1 MEGAEAMVDS
11 RLSVAGGRCVS
22 QQLRTGVVGAGVFG
36 AFHAAKH
43 AASPASQLT
52 AVYDANP
59 ARASRVAAD
68 HGAATAPTFD
78 ALVSAVDAVVIASP
92 AERHF
97 EQARAAIE
105 AGRHVYVEKP
115 LALSVAEADA
125 LIALADAKGVI
136 LQVGHQERFVLAALG
151 LPRDG
156 ATPQRL
162 EFTRCGPPTG
172 RGEDVSVV
180 YDLMIHDLDLTRLFV
195 PSAPIAIEAC
205 GTRDETV
212 ATIGFV
218 GEATATLI
226 ASRRAG
232 ERRRRMI
239 ATYDDGVI
247 DIDFVARKIVNTTA
261 HAAPANVAESRAFLD
276 PLGASVDA
284 FLAAALHRTR
294 SPIDGRAG
302 RGAIDLAERIE
313 AARALTNGAAAQ
325 VQKMI
330 A

>member
-1 MEGAEAMVDS
+1 MVGA
-11 RLSVAGGRCVS
+11 RLGAAGGRCVR

-43 AASPASQLT
+43 AASAASRLT
-52 AVYDANP
+52 TIYDANP
-59 ARASRVAAD
+59 ARAASIASA
-68 HGAATAPTFD
+68 HGAATAPTFE
-78 ALVSAVDAVVIASP
+78 ALLGAVDAVVIASP

-97 EQARAAIE
+97 EQARAVIE

-125 LIALADAKGVI
+125 LIALADAKGVV

-151 LPRDG
+151 LPRADR
-156 ATPQRL
+156 APRRI

-172 RGEDVSVV
+172 RGEDVSVA
-180 YDLMIHDLDLTRLFV
+180 YDLMIHDLDLARLFIAR
-195 PSAPIAIEAC
+195 APKAIDAC

-212 ATIGFV
+212 ATIGFD
-218 GEATATLI
+218 GDATATLI

-232 ERRRRMI
+232 DRRRRMI
-239 ATYDDGVI
+239 ATFDDGVI
-247 DIDFVARKIVNTTA
+247 DIDFVARTITNTTA
-261 HAAPANVAESRAFLD
+261 HRAPADAQQTRAFID
-276 PLGASVDA
+276 PLGASVEA
-284 FLAAALHRTR
+284 FLAAALHGQR

-302 RGAIDLAERIE
+302 RGAIDLAEKIE
-313 AARALTNGAAAQ
+313 ASRGQTNGAASIERR
-325 VQKMI
+325 MI

>member
-1 MEGAEAMVDS
+1 MVAL
-11 RLSVAGGRCVS
+11 RPSVAGGRCVR

-43 AASPASQLT
+43 AASAASSLT
-52 AVYDANP
+52 AIFDANP
-59 ARASRVAAD
+59 ARASRVASD

-78 ALVSAVDAVVIASP
+78 ALLRAVDAVVIASP

-125 LIALADAKGVI
+125 LIALADKMGVV

-151 LPRDG
+151 LPREG
-156 ATPQRL
+156 EPPRRL

-180 YDLMIHDLDLTRLFV
+180 FDLMIHDLDLARLFV
-195 PSAPIAIEAC
+195 PGAPKAIDAC

-212 ATIGFV
+212 ATIGFQSD
-218 GEATATLI
+218 ATATLV

-239 ATYDDGVI
+239 ATFDDGVI
-247 DIDFVARKIVNTTA
+247 DIDFVARTILNTTA
-261 HAAPANVAESRAFLD
+261 HVAPGDAQESRAFLD

-313 AARALTNGAAAQ
+313 AARAETNGAVARER
-325 VQKMI
+325 KMI

>member
-1 MEGAEAMVDS
+1 M
-11 RLSVAGGRCVS
+11 R

-43 AASPASQLT
+43 AASPASSLI
-52 AVYDANP
+52 AIYDANP
-59 ARASRVAAD
+59 ARAARLASERE
-68 HGAATAPTFD
+68 AATAPTFD
-78 ALVSAVDAVVIASP
+78 ALLQAVDAVVIASP

-97 EQARAAIE
+97 EQARAAIA

-125 LIALADAKGVI
+125 LIALADARGVI

-151 LPRDG
+151 LPRADMQ
-156 ATPQRL
+156 PRRL

-180 YDLMIHDLDLTRLFV
+180 FDLMIHDLDLTRLFIA
-195 PSAPIAIEAC
+195 SAPIAIDAC

-212 ATIGFV
+212 ATIAFESG
-218 GEATATLI
+218 ATATLI

-232 ERRRRMI
+232 DRRRRMI

-247 DIDFVARKIVNTTA
+247 DLDFMARTISNATA
-261 HAAPANVAESRAFLD
+261 HAAPCDAQQSPAFQD
-276 PLGASVDA
+276 PLGASVEA
-284 FLAAALHRTR
+284 FLAAALHGAR

-313 AARALTNGAAAQ
+313 AARALTNDAAAQ
-325 VQKMI
+325 ERKMI